1 MSALKTKYKILMF
14 LSSYTP
20 LFLILL
26 LKAISH
32 ILEKVQDYAN
42 LKIPEAVLGNVTFS
56 EQVQIITQHK
66 TEFISLNII
75 PVIVIATIILMIIVP
90 NLILEFILRDTKSSI
105 NPKDLYINSV
115 QKMNHIY
122 MEYLISYIIPFLS
135 FDYSNF
141 FDMLSLLI
149 LLLTICIIYINSDLL
164 YVNINFSI
172 RGYNLFKVYNE
183 KQDEYMVLSKKKQ
196 LYPDKI
202 LEVRRDI
209 SGSSERIVL
218 DIKQEQR
225 E

>member
-1 MSALKTKYKILMF
+1 MF

-26 LKAISH
+26 LKAISN
-32 ILEKVQDYAN
+32 ILDKAKDYSN
-42 LKIPEAVLGNVTFS
+42 LKIPEAISGNVTFV
-56 EQVQIITQHK
+56 EQAQIITQHK
-66 TEFISLNII
+66 TEFVSLNII
-75 PVIVIATIILMIIVP
+75 PIVVIATIILIIIVP

-105 NPKDLYINSV
+105 NTKDLYVNSV

-122 MEYLISYIIPFLS
+122 MEYLIYYIIPFLS

-183 KQDEYMVLSKKKQ
+183 KQDEYMVLSKKKR

-202 LEVRRDI
+202 LKVRDI
-209 SGSSERIVL
+209 SGSVERIAL
-218 DIKQEQR
+218 DIEQEKT

>member
-1 MSALKTKYKILMF
+1 MSSLKIKYKILMF

-26 LKAISH
+26 LKAISN
-32 ILEKVQDYAN
+32 ILDKAKDYAN
-42 LKIPEAVLGNVTFS
+42 LKIPEAIPGNVTFV
-56 EQVQIITQHK
+56 EQAQVITQYK
-66 TEFISLNII
+66 TEFVSLNII
-75 PVIVIATIILMIIVP
+75 PIVVIATIILIIIVP

-105 NPKDLYINSV
+105 NTKDLYINSV
-115 QKMNHIY
+115 QKINHIY

-183 KQDEYMVLSKKKQ
+183 KQDEYMVLSKKKR

-202 LEVRRDI
+202 LKVRDI
-209 SGSSERIVL
+209 SGSVERILL
-218 DIKQEQR
+218 DIEQEKT

>member
-26 LKAISH
+26 LKSISH
-32 ILEKVQDYAN
+32 ILEKAQDYAN
-42 LKIPEAVLGNVTFS
+42 LKIPEAVSENITFI
-56 EQVQIITQHK
+56 EQVQIVAQHK

-75 PVIVIATIILMIIVP
+75 PLIVIVTIILIIIVP
-90 NLILEFILRDTKSSI
+90 NLILEFILRDTKRSI
-105 NPKDLYINSV
+105 DFKDLYVQSV

-122 MEYLISYIIPFLS
+122 MEYLVSYIIPFLS

-141 FDMLSLLI
+141 FDMISLLI
-149 LLLTICIIYINSDLL
+149 LLFTICIIYINSDLL

-172 RGYNLFKVYNE
+172 RGYNLFKVYTK
-183 KQDEYMVLSKKKQ
+183 KQNEYMVLSKEKQ
-196 LYPDKI
+196 LYPNKI
-202 LEVRRDI
+202 LKVVYI
-209 SGSSERIVL
+209 SGSSERIAL
-218 DIKQEQR
+218 DIEQEQT

>member
-42 LKIPEAVLGNVTFS
+42 LKIPEAVSGNVTFS

-105 NPKDLYINSV
+105 NPKDLYIKSV

-196 LYPDKI
+196 LYLDKI
-202 LEVRRDI
+202 LEVRDI
-209 SGSSERIVL
+209 SGSSERIAL
-218 DIKQEQR
+218 DTEQEQT

>member
-1 MSALKTKYKILMF
+1 MF

-26 LKAISH
+26 LKAISN
-32 ILEKVQDYAN
+32 ILDKAKDYAN
-42 LKIPEAVLGNVTFS
+42 LKIPEAIPGNVTFV
-56 EQVQIITQHK
+56 EQAQVITQYK
-66 TEFISLNII
+66 TEFVSLNII
-75 PVIVIATIILMIIVP
+75 PIVVIATIILIIIVP

-105 NPKDLYINSV
+105 NTKDLYINSV
-115 QKMNHIY
+115 QKINHIY

-183 KQDEYMVLSKKKQ
+183 KQDEYMVLSKKKR

-202 LEVRRDI
+202 LKVRDI
-209 SGSSERIVL
+209 SGSVERILL
-218 DIKQEQR
+218 DIEQEKT

>member
-26 LKAISH
+26 LKAISQ

-42 LKIPEAVLGNVTFS
+42 LKIPEAVSENMTFV
-56 EQVQIITQHK
+56 EQVQIVAQHK

-75 PVIVIATIILMIIVP
+75 PLVVIVTIILVIIVP
-90 NLILEFILRDTKSSI
+90 NLILESILRETKCSI
-105 NPKDLYINSV
+105 DFKDLYVQSV

-122 MEYLISYIIPFLS
+122 MEYLVSYIIPFLS
-135 FDYSNF
+135 FNYSNF
-141 FDMLSLLI
+141 FDMVSLLI
-149 LLLTICIIYINSDLL
+149 LLFTICIIYINSDLL

-172 RGYNLFKVYNE
+172 RGYNLFKVYTK
-183 KQDEYMVLSKKKQ
+183 KQNEYMVLSKEKQ

-202 LEVRRDI
+202 LKVVYI
-209 SGSSERIVL
+209 SGSSERIAL
-218 DIKQEQR
+218 DTEQEQT

>member
-42 LKIPEAVLGNVTFS
+42 LKIPEAVSENITFI
-56 EQVQIITQHK
+56 EQVQIIAQHK

-75 PVIVIATIILMIIVP
+75 PLVVIVTIIFIIIVP
-90 NLILEFILRDTKSSI
+90 NLVLESILRETKCSI
-105 NPKDLYINSV
+105 DFKDLYVQSV

-122 MEYLISYIIPFLS
+122 MEYLVSYIIPFLS
-135 FDYSNF
+135 FDFSNF
-141 FDMLSLLI
+141 FDMISLLI
-149 LLLTICIIYINSDLL
+149 LLFTICIIYINSDLL

-172 RGYNLFKVYNE
+172 RGYNLFKVYTK
-183 KQDEYMVLSKKKQ
+183 KQNEYMVLSKEKQ

-202 LEVRRDI
+202 LKVVYI
-209 SGSSERIVL
+209 SGSSERIAL
-218 DIKQEQR
+218 DIEQEQT

>member
-42 LKIPEAVLGNVTFS
+42 LKIPEAISENITFA

-75 PVIVIATIILMIIVP
+75 PVIVIATIILIIIVP
-90 NLILEFILRDTKSSI
+90 NLILEFILKDTKSSI
-105 NPKDLYINSV
+105 NPKDLHIHSV

-122 MEYLISYIIPFLS
+122 MEYLISYVIPFLS
-135 FDYSNF
+135 FNYSNF
-141 FDMLSLLI
+141 FDMISLLI

-172 RGYNLFKVYNE
+172 RGYNLFKVYNK
-183 KQDEYMVLSKKKQ
+183 KQDEYIVLSKKKQ

-202 LEVRRDI
+202 LKVRDI
-209 SGSSERIVL
+209 SGSAERIVL
-218 DIKQEQR
+218 DIEQEQT

>member
-1 MSALKTKYKILMF
+1 M
-14 LSSYTP
+14 
-20 LFLILL
+20 
-26 LKAISH
+26 KAISH

-42 LKIPEAVLGNVTFS
+42 LKIPEAISENITFA

-75 PVIVIATIILMIIVP
+75 PVIVIATIILIIIVP
-90 NLILEFILRDTKSSI
+90 NLILEFILKDTKSSI
-105 NPKDLYINSV
+105 NPKDLHIHSV

-122 MEYLISYIIPFLS
+122 MEYLISYVIPFLS
-135 FDYSNF
+135 FNYSNF
-141 FDMLSLLI
+141 FDMISLLI

-172 RGYNLFKVYNE
+172 RGYNLFKVYNK
-183 KQDEYMVLSKKKQ
+183 KQDEYIVLSKKKQ

-202 LEVRRDI
+202 LKVRDI
-209 SGSSERIVL
+209 SGSAERIVL
-218 DIKQEQR
+218 DIEQEQT

>member
-42 LKIPEAVLGNVTFS
+42 LKIPEAISENITFA

-75 PVIVIATIILMIIVP
+75 PVIVIATIILIIIVP
-90 NLILEFILRDTKSSI
+90 NLILEFILKDTKSSI
-105 NPKDLYINSV
+105 NPKDLHIHSV

-122 MEYLISYIIPFLS
+122 MEYLISYVIPFLS
-135 FDYSNF
+135 FNYSNF
-141 FDMLSLLI
+141 FDMISLLI

-172 RGYNLFKVYNE
+172 RGYNLFKVYNK
-183 KQDEYMVLSKKKQ
+183 KQNEYIVLSKKKQ

-202 LEVRRDI
+202 LKVRDI
-209 SGSSERIVL
+209 SGSAERIVL
-218 DIKQEQR
+218 DIEQEQT